1 MLRLRKRLLS
11 KLHIAAITT
20 KNRVLKQELSDEKP
34 SIKIPDKSPA
44 KIDALSPKN
53 IAIATTKGNSTTGV
67 AFPILNVATELYLRA
82 VIAQIK
88 NMFTN
93 AEINLL
99 RFISITYHH
108 L

>member
-1 MLRLRKRLLS
+1 MLS

-20 KNRVLKQELSDEKP
+20 KNRVLKQELSDEKL

-44 KIDALSPKN
+44 KIEALSPKN
-53 IAIATTKGNSTTGV
+53 IAIATTKGNSIMGV
-67 AFPILNVATELYLRA
+67 ALPIFKVATELYLSA
-82 VIAQIK
+82 VIEQIK

-93 AEINLL
+93 AEIKLL
-99 RFISITYHH
+99 RFISITCHH